1 VNGLQTPVQNANP
14 GYRALSTEP
23 VGPVGRVS
31 GPPRIF
37 EMNLKDHAVHR
48 RTPLIEMSRAVVTAI
63 AAQKGGTGKTA
74 LAGSLASQ
82 WAYAGVRTLLIDLDQ
97 QANLTYAYG
106 VDPTQLEATVVDVL
120 APRNSVP
127 AEDVVVHEVHGAP
140 GLDLLPCDERAEA
153 LDTQLRSETMGV
165 FKLKDALEPLL
176 EHYDRVLIDCPP
188 NVGELTVS
196 ALLVADEIVC
206 PVKMGDSNALR
217 GLSRLSQT
225 VEKLNRRGAKVC
237 IKKLVR
243 VECDQSQMSYRLNQE
258 ALRRLSR
265 RLKLP
270 VARTQLRARA
280 AWRTAITQDV
290 PLILLD
296 GHDRGTREAQDD
308 IHQLA
313 KELWPRVAFP
323 SPNEIKAQRKVM
335 SVPERRAA

>member
-1 VNGLQTPVQNANP
+1 MSRAGRKHWLGRRKPVTDMP
-14 GYRALSTEP
+14 
-23 VGPVGRVS
+23 
-31 GPPRIF
+31 
-37 EMNLKDHAVHR
+37 
-48 RTPLIEMSRAVVTAI
+48 RAVVTAI

-97 QANLTYAYG
+97 QANLTFAYG
-106 VDPTQLEATVVDVL
+106 VDPTELEATVVDVL

-127 AEDVVVHEVHGAP
+127 AADVVLNELHGVP

-176 EHYDRVLIDCPP
+176 KHYDRVLIDCPP

-217 GLSRLSQT
+217 GLSRLTQT
-225 VEKLNRRGAKVC
+225 VEKINRRGASVR
-237 IKKLVR
+237 IKSLVR
-243 VECDQSQMSYRLNQE
+243 VECDHSQLSYRLNQE
-258 ALRRLSR
+258 ALRRLAR
-265 RLKLP
+265 RLKVP
-270 VARTQLRARA
+270 VARTELRARA

-296 GHDRGTREAQDD
+296 SHDRGTREAQTDL
-308 IHQLA
+308 HRLA
-313 KELWPRVAFP
+313 CELWPRVQFP
-323 SPNEIKAQRKVM
+323 EPHEIKVLRK
-335 SVPERRAA
+335 SGALSERRAA

>member
-1 VNGLQTPVQNANP
+1 MT
-14 GYRALSTEP
+14 
-23 VGPVGRVS
+23 
-31 GPPRIF
+31 
-37 EMNLKDHAVHR
+37 
-48 RTPLIEMSRAVVTAI
+48 RAVVTAI

-82 WAYAGVRTLLIDLDQ
+82 WAYAGFRTLLVDLDQ
-97 QANLTYAYG
+97 QANLTFAFG
-106 VDPTQLEATVVDVL
+106 VDPTDLEVTVVDVL

-127 AEDVVVHEVHGAP
+127 AQDAVVHGVLGAP

-176 EHYDRVLIDCPP
+176 ADYDRVLMDCPP

-196 ALLVADEIVC
+196 ALLLADEIVC

-217 GLSRLSQT
+217 GLSRLTQT
-225 VEKLNRRGAKVC
+225 VEKLNRRGAQVR
-237 IKKLVR
+237 IKSLVR
-243 VECDQSQMSYRLNQE
+243 VECDHSQLSYRLNRD
-258 ALRRLSR
+258 ALRRLAR

-270 VARTQLRARA
+270 VARTELRARA

-296 GHDRGTREAQDD
+296 GRDRGTREAQADV
-308 IHQLA
+308 HQLA
-313 KELWPRVAFP
+313 KELWPRVGFP
-323 SPNEIKAQRKVM
+323 APGEIKTRRKA
-335 SVPERRAA
+335 SAAPHRRAA

>member
-1 VNGLQTPVQNANP
+1 MPQ
-14 GYRALSTEP
+14 
-23 VGPVGRVS
+23 
-31 GPPRIF
+31 
-37 EMNLKDHAVHR
+37 
-48 RTPLIEMSRAVVTAI
+48 AVVTAI

-82 WAYAGVRTLLIDLDQ
+82 WGYAGYRTLLIDLDQ
-97 QANLTYAYG
+97 QANLTYAFG
-106 VDPTQLEATVVDVL
+106 VDPSRLDATVVDVL
-120 APRNSVP
+120 APRNEVP
-127 AEDVVVHEVHGAP
+127 AGDAVVPGVLGVR

-176 EHYDRVLIDCPP
+176 TEYDRVVMDCPP

-217 GLSRLSQT
+217 GITRLTQT
-225 VEKLNRRGAKVC
+225 VEKLNRRGAQARFKS
-237 IKKLVR
+237 LVR
-243 VECDQSQMSYRLNQE
+243 VECDHAQLSYRLNHD
-258 ALRRLSR
+258 ALRRLAR

-270 VARTQLRARA
+270 VAKTELRARA

-296 GHDRGTREAQDD
+296 DRSRSTRDAQSDV
-308 IHQLA
+308 HRLA
-313 KELWPRVAFP
+313 RELWPGVDFP
-323 SPNEIKAQRKVM
+323 SPAEIKMQRRASSAPM
-335 SVPERRAA
+335 RRAA

>member
-1 VNGLQTPVQNANP
+1 MGAE
-14 GYRALSTEP
+14 YRCQMA
-23 VGPVGRVS
+23 
-31 GPPRIF
+31 
-37 EMNLKDHAVHR
+37 
-48 RTPLIEMSRAVVTAI
+48 RAVVTAI

-82 WAYAGVRTLLIDLDQ
+82 WAYAGFRTLLIDLDQ
-97 QANLTYAYG
+97 QANLTFAFA
-106 VDPTQLEATVVDVL
+106 VDPTRLNATVVDVL

-127 AEDVVVHEVHGAP
+127 AEDAVLHHVHGAP

-176 EHYDRVLIDCPP
+176 DDYDRVVVDCPP

-217 GLSRLSQT
+217 GLSRLTQT
-225 VEKLNRRGAKVC
+225 VEKLNRRGAGVR
-237 IKKLVR
+237 IKSLVR
-243 VECDQSQMSYRLNQE
+243 VECDPSQLSYRLNQKT
-258 ALRRLSR
+258 
-265 RLKLP
+265 LKKLARGLKVP
-270 VARTQLRARA
+270 VARTELRARS

-296 GHDRGTREAQDD
+296 SSDRSTREAQADV
-308 IHQLA
+308 HALA
-313 KELWPRVAFP
+313 RELWPRVPFP
-323 SPNEIKAQRKVM
+323 SPREIRAHRKTAAAPQM
-335 SVPERRAA
+335 RAA